1 MAVTNLTIDQILQLD
16 AEING
21 FQNPQTGE
29 VVYEGFSKQP
39 LSILLK
45 YELSEFSERLT
56 SEREKVDGLRN
67 ELITKY
73 GESTEEGGIQI
84 SPTIQQ
90 KKGKKTEEVKN
101 PKYVEFLGEYQK
113 LLQKNIEF
121 EHPVITKDDLKD
133 AGKTKDQYNILFRL
147 VSKD

>member
-21 FQNPQTGE
+21 FKNPQTGE
-29 VVYEGFSKQP
+29 VVYEGFNKQP

-45 YELSEFSERLT
+45 YELSEFSAKLT

-73 GESTEEGGIQI
+73 GESTEDGGVQI
-84 SPTIQQ
+84 SPTIEI
-90 KKGKKTEEVKN
+90 KKGKGTEEVKN
-101 PKYVEFLGEYQK
+101 PKYVEFLNEYQK
-113 LLQKNIEF
+113 LLQKDIELD
-121 EHPVITKDDLKD
+121 HPTITKDDLKD

-147 VSKD
+147 ISKD

>member
-21 FQNPQTGE
+21 FKNPQTGE
-29 VVYEGFSKQP
+29 VVYEGFNKQP

-45 YELSEFSERLT
+45 YELSEFSAKLT

-73 GESTEEGGIQI
+73 GESTEEGGVQI
-84 SPTIQQ
+84 SPTIEI
-90 KKGKKTEEVKN
+90 KKGKGTEEVKN
-101 PKYVEFLGEYQK
+101 PKYVEFLNEYQK
-113 LLQKNIEF
+113 LLQKDIELD
-121 EHPVITKDDLKD
+121 HPTITKDDLKD

-147 VSKD
+147 ISKD